1 MKRRRRQSDTSEVAL
16 MAVMTK
22 AMGAFL
28 ILMVF
33 AMQYYIPDFTAEQI
47 AAIVNKSIGGVRKE
61 LAGVVDRMKKG
72 DS

>member
-1 MKRRRRQSDTSEVAL
+1 

-33 AMQYYIPDFTAEQI
+33 GMKYYIPDFTSEQI
-47 AAIVNKSIGGVRKE
+47 AAIVRASLDGVRTQLEASSRK
-61 LAGVVDRMKKG
+61 LKSG
-72 DS
+72 D